1 MNSSLSGLRACGFR
15 PKNNWN
21 KDELVRI
28 RKDFHRFPELGFME
42 YWTAEKVAEYI
53 KNLGLEVQT
62 SIGETGVVGFL
73 RGKEAQLTLGI
84 RACLDALLMNEYAS
98 ENKGVLRSQPER
110 PIN

>member
-1 MNSSLSGLRACGFR
+1 MV
-15 PKNNWN
+15 
-21 KDELVRI
+21 EL
-28 RKDFHRFPELGFME
+28 
-42 YWTAEKVAEYI
+42 
-53 KNLGLEVQT
+53 
-62 SIGETGVVGFL
+62 L